1 MKIPNLVEDSFKGH
15 LFFMK
20 IIGIYPS
27 ENFFKYYTFFA
38 YLLYFLFTIPSPLL
52 SIIKLIVLK
61 VKDIGNMCDSLSLI
75 IEIGVLVLKV
85 LPFKNKPDVI
95 KRSIF
100 HLNKK
105 IFSQAEPEQLYI
117 LLETVATC
125 RKIFAI
131 FLTSCLTSLFTWAL
145 KVLLYEERAFP
156 IDVWLPFDPF
166 KNVYIYLTVFFYI
179 FLGVGN
185 AALCT
190 ASIDTLMAGLI
201 NHGAGQI
208 KLLKDTLKHLG
219 RRTDEKIRKY
229 ENLSEFQMKLLKE
242 KLIYRKICS
251 CVAHYEAIHQFV
263 RDFERTYSSII
274 FAQFTAS
281 VLVLCISC
289 LQILLVEPL
298 SATFFAMVIY
308 VFTILAEIFLYCYYG
323 TILYEEVSIVQSMQ

>member
-1 MKIPNLVEDSFKGH
+1 
-15 LFFMK
+15 
-20 IIGIYPS
+20 
-27 ENFFKYYTFFA
+27 
-38 YLLYFLFTIPSPLL
+38 
-52 SIIKLIVLK
+52 
-61 VKDIGNMCDSLSLI
+61 MCDSLSLI

-179 FLGVGN
+179 FIGVGN

-323 TILYEEVSIVQSMQ
+323 TILYEESDTIVDAIYMSDWYTYDLKSKKALLIFMETVKRPMRVTAGKLLDLSLDTFMMIIKRSYSLLAVLRNY